1 MRSGALRALFTI
13 ASFVPML
20 AVVSL
25 AVWLVN
31 AMGSPLA
38 ASRGE
43 IERAAIVVLGGA
55 TATAFVQIALGVI
68 VALHTT
74 KRPDLTTGQRM
85 GWTLACL
92 FVGSFAL
99 PLFAFLVLPGVKAL
113 PPR

>member
-1 MRSGALRALFTI
+1 MRSPVARALFTA
-13 ASFVPML
+13 ASFLPMV
-20 AVVSL
+20 AVVAL
-25 AVWLVN
+25 AVWLTSAV
-31 AMGSPLA
+31 GSPLA
-38 ASRGE
+38 ASRRE

-55 TATAFVQIALGVI
+55 TITAFVQIALGIV
-68 VALHTT
+68 VALHTA

-99 PLFAFLVLPGVKAL
+99 PLFSFLVLPGVKSL